1 MRAKFVQFF
10 VQSEAGRISRDFK
23 QHAAGFAEIN
33 GMKISAIDYWRDVV
47 AKIDETFAP
56 MELFGFVLRSKCNV
70 MHRTSRNAAHRGVGL
85 TQQIDDSAGSRII
98 SRDKAE
104 SISRFVSQMIAEGF
118 GE

>member
-47 AKIDETFAP
+47 AKIDETLAP
-56 MELFGFVLRSKCNV
+56 LELFGLVLGSKRNV
-70 MHRTSRNAAHRGVGL
+70 MHRTGRNAAHRGVWL
-85 TQQIDDSAGSRII
+85 TQQVDNSSRCRVI
-98 SRDKAE
+98 RRE
-104 SISRFVSQMIAEGF
+104 E
-118 GE
+118 